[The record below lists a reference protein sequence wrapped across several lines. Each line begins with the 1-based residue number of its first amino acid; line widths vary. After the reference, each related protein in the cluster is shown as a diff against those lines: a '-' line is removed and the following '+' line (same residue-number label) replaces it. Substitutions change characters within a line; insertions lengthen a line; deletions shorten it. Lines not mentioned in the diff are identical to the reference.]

1 MFRSQSTIV
10 GVGSN
15 PTPDN
20 LFFFFFLC
28 VCNTSL
34 LHILKIGLCSLGGDL
49 LFDVGHKLTLLYNTL
64 SNMFSPKEE

>member
-28 VCNTSL
+28 NTSL
-34 LHILKIGLCSLGGDL
+34 LHILKIGLCSLGSDL